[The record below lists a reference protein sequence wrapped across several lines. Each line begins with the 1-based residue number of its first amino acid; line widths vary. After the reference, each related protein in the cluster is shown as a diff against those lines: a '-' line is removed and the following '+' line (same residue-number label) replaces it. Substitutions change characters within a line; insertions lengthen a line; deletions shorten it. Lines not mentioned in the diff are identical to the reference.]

1 MAVTEK
7 PTPVPPNPIELAR
20 LYGDIA
26 RKSGEMM
33 TRFMQRPRNGTRPG
47 ADEMGVGQAF
57 FSAWMKLLTNPVKLA
72 EMQMKLWQ
80 DYATLWQ
87 SSMRKLFWQPAQP
100 AIEPAKG
107 DRRFRHEDWQQL
119 FPFDYIKQSYLI
131 AARHLHGTLGHV
143 AGLDEQTAKKVD
155 FYTRQYIDALSPTNF
170 VLTNPEVLRE
180 TVASGG
186 QNLLKGLNNLL
197 DDLDRGGGKL
207 RVSMTDENAFR
218 LGENI
223 ATTPGKVVFQ
233 NELLQLI
240 QYAPTTKQ
248 VYRRPLLVV
257 PPWINKYYIL
267 DLRESNSFVKWAV
280 GEGHTVFIISWVN
293 PDQALAG
300 KGFDD
305 YLTAGT
311 LAAMDA
317 VEEATGERQLNVIG
331 YCLGGT
337 LVAATLGYLAAK
349 KSDRVAACTFFAS
362 FIDFEEAG
370 ELEVFIDEPQ
380 VKALEK
386 RMEEHGGY
394 LEGSEMATTFNMLR
408 SNDLIWSFVVNNYLM
423 GRNPFPFDLLYWNSD
438 STRMPA
444 AMHSFYLRKMYLQN
458 LLREPGGII
467 LNGVPIDVSKAGMP
481 LFFVGT
487 VEDHIVPWRTV
498 YAGAG
503 LFPGPKRFVLAGS
516 GHIAGIVNPPSANK
530 YHYWTNDKLPGDPE
544 QWLKGARQQPGSWWT
559 DWGQWVA
566 GHGGGK
572 VPARVPG
579 KGGLKAIEDAPGSYV
594 RARADVKNAPKV
606 EPRRREGAEKVKV
619 K

>member
-1 MAVTEK
+1 VAVTEK
-7 PTPVPPNPIELAR
+7 PTPTPPNPIELAR

-33 TRFMQRPRNGTRPG
+33 TRFMQRPGNGTRPV
-47 ADEMGVGQAF
+47 ADEMGVGRAF
-57 FSAWMKLLTNPVKLA
+57 FSAWMKLLADPVRLA
-72 EMQMKLWQ
+72 EKQMKFWQ
-80 DYATLWQ
+80 DHAALWQ
-87 SSMRKLFWQPAQP
+87 SSIARLFWQPARP

-107 DRRFRHEDWQQL
+107 DRRFGHEDWQQL

-131 AARHLHGTLGHV
+131 AARHLHTTLGQV
-143 AGLDEQTAKKVD
+143 TGLDEQTARKVD
-155 FYTRQYIDALSPTNF
+155 FYTRQYIDALAPTNF

-197 DDLDRGGGKL
+197 DDLSRGEGRL
-207 RVSMTDENAFR
+207 RVSMTDENAFK

-223 ATTPGKVVFQ
+223 AVTPGKVVFQ
-233 NELLQLI
+233 SELLQLI
-240 QYAPTTKQ
+240 QYAPTTTQ

-267 DLRESNSFVKWAV
+267 DLRESNSFVRWAV

-293 PDQALAG
+293 PDKALAD
-300 KGFDD
+300 KRFDD
-305 YLTAGT
+305 YLTEGT

-317 VEEATGERQLNVIG
+317 VEQATGEAQLNVIG

-349 KSDRVAACTFFAS
+349 QSDRVAACTFFAS

-370 ELEVFIDEPQ
+370 ELEVFIDERQ
-380 VKALEK
+380 VAALEK
-386 RMEEHGGY
+386 RMAEHGGY
-394 LEGSEMATTFNMLR
+394 LEGSEMANTFNMLR

-458 LLREPGGII
+458 LLREPGGIT
-467 LNGVPIDVSKAGMP
+467 LNGVPIDVSKSGVP

-498 YAGAG
+498 YAGVK

-544 QWLKGARQQPGSWWT
+544 QWLKGAQQHPGSWWT
-559 DWGQWVA
+559 DWGRWIAAQ
-566 GHGGGK
+566 GGGK

-579 KGGLKAIEDAPGSYV
+579 KGGLRAIEDAPGSYV
-594 RARADVKNAPKV
+594 RARVDDNNAPKI
-606 EPRRREGAEKVKV
+606 EPRRRRGA
-619 K
+619 